1 MMEWI
6 LADTLLVVHLAYIV
20 FAVGGSFLLLRWP
33 RLVWLQSPAALWA
46 VLVALAG
53 ARCPLTDWE
62 NALRHAAGQAGY
74 PDGIV
79 GSLLIP
85 LIYPR
90 GLTRSLQIGLGIS
103 VLFLNGIGYGLR
115 MRQRRAARHHP

>member
-20 FAVGGSFLLLRWP
+20 FAVGGSFMLLRWP
-33 RLVWLQSPAALWA
+33 RLVWLQAPAALWA

-53 ARCPLTDWE
+53 GRCPLTDWE

-90 GLTRSLQIGLGIS
+90 GFTRSLQIGLGIS